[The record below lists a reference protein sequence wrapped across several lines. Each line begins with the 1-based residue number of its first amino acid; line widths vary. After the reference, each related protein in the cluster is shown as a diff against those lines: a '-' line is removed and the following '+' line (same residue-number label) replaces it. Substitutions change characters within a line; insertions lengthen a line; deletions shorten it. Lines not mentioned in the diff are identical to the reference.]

1 MKREVRGQTAGIIP
15 CAEGEKGGSVNY
27 TTCPTPLAKGK
38 VVPQDTPYLRAQGI
52 PSPCP
57 QLVGLGFCYVC
68 PLLRIIQLVL
78 GLAILGQ
85 VSVCLLLLGAQAG
98 WVTLW

>member
-1 MKREVRGQTAGIIP
+1 M
-15 CAEGEKGGSVNY
+15 NY
-27 TTCPTPLAKGK
+27 ATCPPPPCKGRG
-38 VVPQDTPYLRAQGI
+38 VPQAAPYLRAQGI

-68 PLLRIIQLVL
+68 PLLRIVQFML
-78 GLAILGQ
+78 GLAVLGQ

-98 WVTLW
+98 WVTLR